1 MFWNMKN
8 LTAMA
13 LGAMLTWSSTAS
25 ASILVKNYSFDADAP
40 TTNIFPADWV
50 ATINAKVSA
59 PSGIRVVYLA
69 GLNERVLQ
77 ALHHDDETPL
87 LWTGENVVY
96 EVTATLG
103 KPTWRQATD
112 NDGVRF
118 VIGQYHNG
126 TYTELASQ
134 IISID
139 HLLSP
144 GVNVFEDFTVTFD
157 SSQFNVA
164 PTPGA
169 QVYIAF
175 IAQKIADG
183 GTNPTTASAYVDN
196 VRVSLVVPEPA
207 SMVLMGMGGL
217 LMMSR
222 RRKAS

>member
-126 TYTELASQ
+126 TYTELAYRTAGGHF
-134 IISID
+134 D
-139 HLLSP
+139 HRAADRAVAASP
-144 GVNVFEDFTVTFD
+144 FGCTGSRLAN
-157 SSQFNVA
+157 QMCL
-164 PTPGA
+164 
-169 QVYIAF
+169 Q
-175 IAQKIADG
+175 QQADADLADDTG
-183 GTNPTTASAYVDN
+183 G
-196 VRVSLVVPEPA
+196 
-207 SMVLMGMGGL
+207 G
-217 LMMSR
+217 
-222 RRKAS
+222 